1 MAYGYDDRPQYIS
14 LMDMIDGGGAGR
26 SGDRFEGG
34 GLLSLLANE
43 LFRPRGYED
52 RLRQR
57 KNDTGRAVSTVVDE
71 LMRERA
77 AMKEMERQ
85 RGLQQDRF
93 DTRDQ
98 QGATDFRPPVKAR
111 ELTGSADMPPELL
124 PMTTLSEGSARRGTL
139 GDDAIQNSAFQQLF
153 NRSVA
158 EGYRGADMP
167 SYIAEKKLIEMAKY
181 PNSEYSHNMSE
192 ADYASLMPPSLMR
205 QAAGTPT
212 APTASIVPEVPVEPA
227 PMRQPATGMTYNLME
242 GQEFADFMKLQR
254 DLEQE
259 MGLEPMTVESIHNMF
274 KTWKSR
280 GY

>member
-93 DTRDQ
+93 DPRGPNQ
-98 QGATDFRPPVKAR
+98 
-111 ELTGSADMPPELL
+111 MPP
-124 PMTTLSEGSARRGTL
+124 MTPPTAAPSDYPDMS
-139 GDDAIQNSAFQQLF
+139 
-153 NRSVA
+153 
-158 EGYRGADMP
+158 MP
-167 SYIAEKKLIEMAKY
+167 SILGY
-181 PNSEYSHNMSE
+181 
-192 ADYASLMPPSLMR
+192 
-205 QAAGTPT
+205 T
-212 APTASIVPEVPVEPA
+212 APTASISPEVPVSVESKNA
-227 PMRQPATGMTYNLME
+227 KYWDSGSVLRDYLYFRDEQPQDL
-242 GQEFADFMKLQR
+242 QEFLNGVIRVYGIDGLRELQASVTPNMSY
-254 DLEQE
+254 Q
-259 MGLEPMTVESIHNMF
+259 GTQIVPTMTQPSVPEVARMASTDPRFSPVFAQDYGDYLDYMN
-274 KTWKSR
+274 TGRYPR
-280 GY
+280 G

>member
-1 MAYGYDDRPQYIS
+1 MAYGYYDDRPRYTS

-43 LFRPRGYED
+43 LFRPAGYED

-93 DTRDQ
+93 DPRGPNQ
-98 QGATDFRPPVKAR
+98 
-111 ELTGSADMPPELL
+111 MPPMTP
-124 PMTTLSEGSARRGTL
+124 PMTPPTA
-139 GDDAIQNSAFQQLF
+139 AP
-153 NRSVA
+153 
-158 EGYRGADMP
+158 MP
-167 SYIAEKKLIEMAKY
+167 SDY
-181 PNSEYSHNMSE
+181 PDMS
-192 ADYASLMPPSLMR
+192 MPSIP
-205 QAAGTPT
+205 GYT

-227 PMRQPATGMTYNLME
+227 PMRQPSTGMTYNLME

>member
-71 LMRERA
+71 LTKRRDARNLDRVDAYNRA
-77 AMKEMERQ
+77 
-85 RGLQQDRF
+85 
-93 DTRDQ
+93 
-98 QGATDFRPPVKAR
+98 
-111 ELTGSADMPPELL
+111 
-124 PMTTLSEGSARRGTL
+124 
-139 GDDAIQNSAFQQLF
+139 
-153 NRSVA
+153 
-158 EGYRGADMP
+158 
-167 SYIAEKKLIEMAKY
+167 
-181 PNSEYSHNMSE
+181 E
-192 ADYASLMPPSLMR
+192 ADR
-205 QAAGTPT
+205 QAAAALMDERFNDTILAPGQGGLRRRLPQNQPATGMTYDYGGNRPMLSNNQPT
-212 APTASIVPEVPVEPA
+212 VEEMGDALGRKLGSYNFMLWADKDDIKKLYEQHVLGMTNTSPTASIVPEVPVEPA

>member
-71 LMRERA
+71 LTKRRDARNLDRVDAYNRA
-77 AMKEMERQ
+77 
-85 RGLQQDRF
+85 
-93 DTRDQ
+93 
-98 QGATDFRPPVKAR
+98 
-111 ELTGSADMPPELL
+111 
-124 PMTTLSEGSARRGTL
+124 
-139 GDDAIQNSAFQQLF
+139 
-153 NRSVA
+153 
-158 EGYRGADMP
+158 
-167 SYIAEKKLIEMAKY
+167 
-181 PNSEYSHNMSE
+181 E
-192 ADYASLMPPSLMR
+192 ADR
-205 QAAGTPT
+205 QAAAALMDERYDDTILAPGQGGLRRRLPPTTPPT
-212 APTASIVPEVPVEPA
+212 AAPLRQPATGMTYPSPTASIVPEVPVEPA

>member
-71 LMRERA
+71 LTKR
-77 AMKEMERQ
+77 
-85 RGLQQDRF
+85 
-93 DTRDQ
+93 RDQ
-98 QGATDFRPPVKAR
+98 RNLDRV
-111 ELTGSADMPPELL
+111 
-124 PMTTLSEGSARRGTL
+124 
-139 GDDAIQNSAFQQLF
+139 DAY
-153 NRSVA
+153 NRA
-158 EGYRGADMP
+158 
-167 SYIAEKKLIEMAKY
+167 
-181 PNSEYSHNMSE
+181 E
-192 ADYASLMPPSLMR
+192 ADR
-205 QAAGTPT
+205 QAAAALMDERYDDTILAPGQGGLRRSLPPTTPT
-212 APTASIVPEVPVEPA
+212 TAAPLRQPATGMTYASPTASIVPEVAVEPA

-254 DLEQE
+254 ELEQE
-259 MGLEPMTVESIHNMF
+259 MGFEPQSVDDIYNMF

>member
-93 DTRDQ
+93 DPRGPNQ
-98 QGATDFRPPVKAR
+98 
-111 ELTGSADMPPELL
+111 MPP
-124 PMTTLSEGSARRGTL
+124 MTPPTAAPSDYPDMS
-139 GDDAIQNSAFQQLF
+139 
-153 NRSVA
+153 
-158 EGYRGADMP
+158 MP
-167 SYIAEKKLIEMAKY
+167 SIPGY
-181 PNSEYSHNMSE
+181 
-192 ADYASLMPPSLMR
+192 
-205 QAAGTPT
+205 T
-212 APTASIVPEVPVEPA
+212 APTASIVPEVSVEPA
-227 PMRQPATGMTYNLME
+227 PVSPVMGALAPESFSPATEEFKKFIEVQRGIEAELGLPAMNME
-242 GQEFADFMKLQR
+242 QLLGVYRRYRER
-254 DLEQE
+254 E
-259 MGLEPMTVESIHNMF
+259 GL
-274 KTWKSR
+274 
-280 GY
+280 

>member
-1 MAYGYDDRPQYIS
+1 MAYGYYDDRPRYTS

-43 LFRPRGYED
+43 LFRPAGYED

-57 KNDTGRAVSTVVDE
+57 KNDTGRAVTTVVDE

-93 DTRDQ
+93 DPRGPNQ
-98 QGATDFRPPVKAR
+98 
-111 ELTGSADMPPELL
+111 MPPITP
-124 PMTTLSEGSARRGTL
+124 PMAAPLRQPATGMT
-139 GDDAIQNSAFQQLF
+139 
-153 NRSVA
+153 
-158 EGYRGADMP
+158 YP
-167 SYIAEKKLIEMAKY
+167 S
-181 PNSEYSHNMSE
+181 
-192 ADYASLMPPSLMR
+192 
-205 QAAGTPT
+205 
-212 APTASIVPEVPVEPA
+212 PTASIVPEVAVPVEPA

-242 GQEFADFMKLQR
+242 GQEFADFMRLQR
-254 DLEQE
+254 ELEQE
-259 MGLEPMTVESIHNMF
+259 MGFEPQSVDDIYNMF
-274 KTWKSR
+274 KTWQSR

>member
-93 DTRDQ
+93 DPRGPNQ
-98 QGATDFRPPVKAR
+98 
-111 ELTGSADMPPELL
+111 MPP
-124 PMTTLSEGSARRGTL
+124 MTPPTAASS
-139 GDDAIQNSAFQQLF
+139 DYPDMS
-153 NRSVA
+153 
-158 EGYRGADMP
+158 MP
-167 SYIAEKKLIEMAKY
+167 SIPGY
-181 PNSEYSHNMSE
+181 
-192 ADYASLMPPSLMR
+192 
-205 QAAGTPT
+205 T
-212 APTASIVPEVPVEPA
+212 APTASIVPEVPVELA
-227 PMRQPATGMTYNLME
+227 PVSPVMGALAPESFSPATEEFKKFIEVQRGIEAELGLPAMNME
-242 GQEFADFMKLQR
+242 QLLGVYRRYRER
-254 DLEQE
+254 E
-259 MGLEPMTVESIHNMF
+259 GL
-274 KTWKSR
+274 
-280 GY
+280 

>member
-71 LMRERA
+71 LTKRRDARNLDRVDAYNRA
-77 AMKEMERQ
+77 
-85 RGLQQDRF
+85 
-93 DTRDQ
+93 
-98 QGATDFRPPVKAR
+98 
-111 ELTGSADMPPELL
+111 
-124 PMTTLSEGSARRGTL
+124 
-139 GDDAIQNSAFQQLF
+139 
-153 NRSVA
+153 
-158 EGYRGADMP
+158 
-167 SYIAEKKLIEMAKY
+167 
-181 PNSEYSHNMSE
+181 E
-192 ADYASLMPPSLMR
+192 ADR
-205 QAAGTPT
+205 QAAAALMDERFNDTILAPGQGGLRRSLPPTTPTTAAPMPSDYPDMSMPSIPGYT

>member
-93 DTRDQ
+93 DPRGPNQ
-98 QGATDFRPPVKAR
+98 
-111 ELTGSADMPPELL
+111 MPP
-124 PMTTLSEGSARRGTL
+124 MTPPA
-139 GDDAIQNSAFQQLF
+139 AAP
-153 NRSVA
+153 
-158 EGYRGADMP
+158 MP
-167 SYIAEKKLIEMAKY
+167 SDY
-181 PNSEYSHNMSE
+181 PDMS
-192 ADYASLMPPSLMR
+192 MPSIP
-205 QAAGTPT
+205 GYT

-254 DLEQE
+254 ELEQE
-259 MGLEPMTVESIHNMF
+259 MGFQPQSVDDIYNMF

>member
-93 DTRDQ
+93 DPRGPNQ
-98 QGATDFRPPVKAR
+98 
-111 ELTGSADMPPELL
+111 MPPMTP
-124 PMTTLSEGSARRGTL
+124 PMTPPTA
-139 GDDAIQNSAFQQLF
+139 AP
-153 NRSVA
+153 
-158 EGYRGADMP
+158 MP
-167 SYIAEKKLIEMAKY
+167 SDY
-181 PNSEYSHNMSE
+181 PDMS
-192 ADYASLMPPSLMR
+192 MPSIP
-205 QAAGTPT
+205 GYT

-254 DLEQE
+254 ELEQE
-259 MGLEPMTVESIHNMF
+259 MGFQPQSVDDIYNMF

>member
-1 MAYGYDDRPQYIS
+1 MAYGYYDDRPRYTS

-71 LMRERA
+71 LTKRRDARNLDRVDAYNRA
-77 AMKEMERQ
+77 
-85 RGLQQDRF
+85 
-93 DTRDQ
+93 
-98 QGATDFRPPVKAR
+98 
-111 ELTGSADMPPELL
+111 
-124 PMTTLSEGSARRGTL
+124 
-139 GDDAIQNSAFQQLF
+139 
-153 NRSVA
+153 
-158 EGYRGADMP
+158 
-167 SYIAEKKLIEMAKY
+167 
-181 PNSEYSHNMSE
+181 E
-192 ADYASLMPPSLMR
+192 ADR
-205 QAAGTPT
+205 QAAAALMDERFNDTILAPGQGGLRRSLPPTTPTTAAPMPSDYPDMSMPSIPGYT

-227 PMRQPATGMTYNLME
+227 PMRQPSTGMTYNLME

>member
-1 MAYGYDDRPQYIS
+1 MAYGYDDRPQYTS

-93 DTRDQ
+93 DTRGPNQ
-98 QGATDFRPPVKAR
+98 MR
-111 ELTGSADMPPELL
+111 
-124 PMTTLSEGSARRGTL
+124 PMTPPTA
-139 GDDAIQNSAFQQLF
+139 APV
-153 NRSVA
+153 SVPSD
-158 EGYRGADMP
+158 YPDMSMP
-167 SYIAEKKLIEMAKY
+167 SIPGY
-181 PNSEYSHNMSE
+181 
-192 ADYASLMPPSLMR
+192 
-205 QAAGTPT
+205 T
-212 APTASIVPEVPVEPA
+212 APTASIAPNAVASMPNSRDQYDMNRGALIQNYLYYRDEAPNGLQKFLDRVVELYGIDGLRELQASVTPNMSYQGTQIVPTMAQPSVPEMARMASTDPRFSPVFAQDYGDYLEY
-227 PMRQPATGMTYNLME
+227 MNTGRY
-242 GQEFADFMKLQR
+242 
-254 DLEQE
+254 
-259 MGLEPMTVESIHNMF
+259 P
-274 KTWKSR
+274 R
-280 GY
+280 G

>member
-71 LMRERA
+71 LTKRRDARNLDRVDAYNRA
-77 AMKEMERQ
+77 
-85 RGLQQDRF
+85 
-93 DTRDQ
+93 
-98 QGATDFRPPVKAR
+98 
-111 ELTGSADMPPELL
+111 
-124 PMTTLSEGSARRGTL
+124 
-139 GDDAIQNSAFQQLF
+139 
-153 NRSVA
+153 
-158 EGYRGADMP
+158 
-167 SYIAEKKLIEMAKY
+167 
-181 PNSEYSHNMSE
+181 E
-192 ADYASLMPPSLMR
+192 ADR
-205 QAAGTPT
+205 QAAAALMDERFNDTILAPGQGGLRRRLPQNQPATGMTYDYGGNRPMLSNNQPT
-212 APTASIVPEVPVEPA
+212 VEEMGDALGRKLGSYNFMLWADKDDIKKLYEQHVLGMTYPSPTASIVPEVPVKPA

>member
-14 LMDMIDGGGAGR
+14 FMDMIDGGGAGR

-93 DTRDQ
+93 DPRGPNQ
-98 QGATDFRPPVKAR
+98 
-111 ELTGSADMPPELL
+111 MPPMTP
-124 PMTTLSEGSARRGTL
+124 PMTPPTA
-139 GDDAIQNSAFQQLF
+139 AP
-153 NRSVA
+153 
-158 EGYRGADMP
+158 MP
-167 SYIAEKKLIEMAKY
+167 SDY
-181 PNSEYSHNMSE
+181 PDMS
-192 ADYASLMPPSLMR
+192 MPSIP
-205 QAAGTPT
+205 GYT

-227 PMRQPATGMTYNLME
+227 PVSPVIDALSPAPRGEYQQMGGDPRYVQARQKVIELMGE
-242 GQEFADFMKLQR
+242 ERFFGESPSTQEYLVNYFM
-254 DLEQE
+254 EQ
-259 MGLEPMTVESIHNMF
+259 
-274 KTWKSR
+274 R

>member
-77 AMKEMERQ
+77 AMREMERQ

-93 DTRDQ
+93 DPRDQ
-98 QGATDFRPPVKAR
+98 QGATDFRPPATVR

-124 PMTTLSEGSARRGTL
+124 PMNTFRKASDTLF
-139 GDDAIQNSAFQQLF
+139 D
-153 NRSVA
+153 RSVA
-158 EGYRGADMP
+158 QGYQGADMP
-167 SYIAEKKLIEMAKY
+167 SYVAEKRLIEMAEFPGSKY
-181 PNSEYSHNMSE
+181 TDLDKINYS
-192 ADYASLMPPSLMR
+192 SLMPPSLMSE
-205 QAAGTPT
+205 ASSN
-212 APTASIVPEVPVEPA
+212 APTASIAPVSPVIDALSPA
-227 PMRQPATGMTYNLME
+227 PRGEYQQMGGDPRYVQARQKVIELMGE
-242 GQEFADFMKLQR
+242 ERFFGESPSTQEYLVNYFM
-254 DLEQE
+254 EQ
-259 MGLEPMTVESIHNMF
+259 
-274 KTWKSR
+274 R